1 MARDAAIT
9 HAIHFVTLYILNH
22 HIAELSLPSIRSL
35 FMTPV
40 RQSGL
45 TIFTVL
51 LSGPAGVFIFFK
63 NRRNLR
69 IRSIYIEHWNR
80 YPVKKSITRLDK
92 SEEAVHPVKGG
103 PNQPRRDNRQRC
115 TPYEIRSHSL
125 LLFSS
130 NPQS

>member
-1 MARDAAIT
+1 MNVANTPAIP
-9 HAIHFVTLYILNH
+9 FVTIYMLNNP
-22 HIAELSLPSIRSL
+22 IAALSLPSIRSL
-35 FMTPV
+35 FMHPV
-40 RQSGL
+40 RSSGL
-45 TIFTVL
+45 TICTFL

-69 IRSIYIEHWNR
+69 IRSIYIEHLNR

-92 SEEAVHPVKGG
+92 REEAVHPVKGG
-103 PNQPRRDNRQRC
+103 PNQPRRENRQRC